1 MKKDISEKY
10 KKIADE
16 LSKAEK
22 MACRK
27 LDEVV
32 KVVQK
37 KMKRLLVMD
46 DGIRNTFDTW
56 EATSLSKIKQ
66 NESHTQ
72 EGNITF
78 YLEATD
84 IIFQGQNILS

>member
-1 MKKDISEKY
+1 
-10 KKIADE
+10 
-16 LSKAEK
+16 
-22 MACRK
+22 
-27 LDEVV
+27 
-32 KVVQK
+32 
-37 KMKRLLVMD
+37 MKRLLVMD

>member
-1 MKKDISEKY
+1 MTTKANKMKKDISEKY

-32 KVVQK
+32 KVV
-37 KMKRLLVMD
+37 
-46 DGIRNTFDTW
+46 
-56 EATSLSKIKQ
+56 
-66 NESHTQ
+66 
-72 EGNITF
+72 
-78 YLEATD
+78 
-84 IIFQGQNILS
+84 